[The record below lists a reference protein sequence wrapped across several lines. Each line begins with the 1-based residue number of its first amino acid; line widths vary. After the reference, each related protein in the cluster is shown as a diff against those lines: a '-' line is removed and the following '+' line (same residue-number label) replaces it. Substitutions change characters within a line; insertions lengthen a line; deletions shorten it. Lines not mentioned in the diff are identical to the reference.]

1 MTVEESNKV
10 KGIAVLLMFWTHLFT
25 GSYLILPTSR
35 WFSLLGQAA
44 MNKIAYA
51 GTVCLFMFIFCSGYG
66 LYRSSFLKPA
76 DWRKDLRRI
85 FGILVP
91 YWLIMDATIL
101 WLAAHH
107 RFEPRVFLINLFA
120 LSHNDE
126 SLYVT
131 FSWFIKVYLEL
142 LILLPLMRAA
152 ERKNGRN
159 PLKDFLLYIALPAAL
174 QLFLQRKMPAYEGQ
188 RMVYY
193 GLYTV
198 NEFVTVLPSFYAG
211 VLCAK
216 YQVFEKLKARFASA
230 PSWPVTL
237 AALAVFAG
245 MLLVRQAVP
254 MLSFGC
260 LDWAE
265 VILLVC
271 CLLLIFGH
279 APFHSRRA
287 LPYLGSRS
295 LHYWLLSG
303 SFFLNTSE
311 LQFIVYLPQYV
322 PLVVLWEAVVETPF
336 VMFFD
341 WASRQILA
349 IPEKLALR
357 RQARSAENSR

>member
-1 MTVEESNKV
+1 MTVEQSNKV
-10 KGIAVLLMFWTHLFT
+10 KGVAVLLMFWTHLFT
-25 GSYLILPTSR
+25 GSFLILPTSK
-35 WFSLLGQAA
+35 WFSLLGQAT

-51 GTVCLFMFIFCSGYG
+51 GTVCLFLFIFCSGYG
-66 LYRSSFLKPA
+66 LYRSSFLKKT
-76 DWRKDLRRI
+76 DWKKDLRRI

-101 WLAAHH
+101 WLMAHH
-107 RFEPRVFLINLFA
+107 RFESRVFLINLFA

-142 LILLPLMRAA
+142 LVMLPLMRVL
-152 ERKNGRN
+152 ERRNGRN
-159 PLKDFLLYIALPAAL
+159 LLKDFLLYVALPAAV
-174 QLFLQRKMPAYEGQ
+174 QVALQRKMPTFQGQ

-193 GLYTV
+193 ALYTL
-198 NEFVTVLPSFYAG
+198 NEFFNVLPSFYAG

-216 YQVFEKLKARFASA
+216 YGVFEKLKMRFASA
-230 PSWPVTL
+230 TSWPVTL
-237 AALAVFAG
+237 GALVVFTA
-245 MLLVRQAVP
+245 MLMVRQAVP
-254 MLSFGC
+254 ILSFGC
-260 LDWAE
+260 LDWTE
-265 VILLVC
+265 CILLVS
-271 CLLLIFGH
+271 CLLLIFEH

-311 LQFIVYLPQYV
+311 LQFLVYLPQYV
-322 PLVVLWEAVVETPF
+322 PLVVLWEAVLETPF

-341 WASRQILA
+341 WLSQKILSLPDRIA
-349 IPEKLALR
+349 AR
-357 RQARSAENSR
+357 RRVAG